1 MQSEHQNYKKD
12 INYQCAAK
20 LRCPG
25 DKIRRKNNIFL
36 INEKYFDLEYFFKFS
51 KTYIDNIVK
60 NYFLC
65 IFVTSYVLRCHVT
78 FVS

>member
-25 DKIRRKNNIFL
+25 DKIRWKNNILFNQRKIL
-36 INEKYFDLEYFFKFS
+36 
-51 KTYIDNIVK
+51 
-60 NYFLC
+60 
-65 IFVTSYVLRCHVT
+65 
-78 FVS
+78 